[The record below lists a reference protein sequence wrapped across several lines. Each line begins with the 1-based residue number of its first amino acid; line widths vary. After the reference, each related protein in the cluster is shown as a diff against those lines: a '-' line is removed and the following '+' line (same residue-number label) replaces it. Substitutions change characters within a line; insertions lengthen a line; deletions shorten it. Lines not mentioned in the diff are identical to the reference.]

1 MTIGFCIAAIIT
13 GFVGIIFSAMVWWFN
28 NKIGENILIITM
40 FVILFIIGGGLWYC
54 FR

>member
-1 MTIGFCIAAIIT
+1 MTIEFCIAAIIT
-13 GFVGIIFSAMVWWFN
+13 GFVGIIFSTVAWWFN

-40 FVILFIIGGGLWYC
+40 FVILLIIGDGLWYC